1 MSYAAAHTLDIL
13 TPAEA
18 MTSDK
23 TQSRESGKVR
33 SFFARRAAVREE
45 ESRRAEFNRVAIPH
59 MDSLYNFALRMT
71 GEHEEASDLL
81 QETFLKAYRFFD
93 KFQRGTNC
101 KAWLFRIMKNS
112 YINRYRK
119 AKKAPETVEFES
131 ISDFYHTVRPDGEE
145 GNDLQNEVFGQ
156 LLADEVM
163 MAVEKLPSDF
173 RTVVILCDLEDFTY
187 EEIAEFVDCPVG
199 TVRSRLHRGRRLL
212 REYLAEYA
220 KAEGYATELAAV

>member
-1 MSYAAAHTLDIL
+1 MSYAGTPTLDMIHQASA
-13 TPAEA
+13 TRA
-18 MTSDK
+18 SKDK
-23 TQSRESGKVR
+23 KANAVR
-33 SFFARRAAVREE
+33 SFFERRTAVKREREE
-45 ESRRAEFNRVAIPH
+45 GRRAEFNREAVPH

-71 GEHEEASDLL
+71 GDREEASDLL
-81 QETFLKAYRFFD
+81 QETYLKAYRFFD

-145 GNDLQNEVFGQ
+145 GNDLQSEVFGR

-163 MAVEKLPSDF
+163 TAVERLPADF
-173 RTVVILCDLEDFTY
+173 RTVVILCDLEEFTY

-220 KAEGYATELAAV
+220 REEGYAVAV